1 MQKDIFIVLT
11 SYINRRADYGKKI
24 FPPFPPRHAVA
35 PEMELCTSG
44 TAISGPSRWDGKS
57 KSFANFFFSS
67 ITSSRTVVFEDS
79 KSIKKNFGIYG
90 ENICTY
96 DIHLP

>member
-1 MQKDIFIVLT
+1 MQKDIFNVLT
-11 SYINRRADYGKKI
+11 SYINIRADYGKKI
-24 FPPFPPRHAVA
+24 FPPFLPRHAVA

-67 ITSSRTVVFEDS
+67 ITSSRTVFEDS